1 MILLGKLILKAV
13 SDLVEK
19 ASKEYINIGSS
30 CNLIVLQRKLDG
42 SKLCAFFPWRESGMY
57 DRNHAFTLI
66 VNG

>member
-19 ASKEYINIGSS
+19 ACKEYIDIGSL
-30 CNLIVLQRKLDG
+30 CNLIALQRKLDC
-42 SKLCAFFPWRESGMY
+42 SKLCPFFPLRESGMY
-57 DRNHAFTLI
+57 DRNHGFTLI